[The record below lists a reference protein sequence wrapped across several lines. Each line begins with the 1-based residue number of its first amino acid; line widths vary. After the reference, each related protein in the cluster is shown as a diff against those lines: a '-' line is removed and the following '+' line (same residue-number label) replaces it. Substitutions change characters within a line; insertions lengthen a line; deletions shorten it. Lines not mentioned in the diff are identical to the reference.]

1 MNIAA
6 AYATCEQITRTEAR
20 NFSYGIRLLP
30 RTQRQAMSAVYAT
43 ARRIDDIGDGD
54 QPAHD
59 KARALAA
66 LRLQIEGI
74 DPRRSEQSGRR
85 TAAPSTDPVLIAL
98 ADASRRLPIP
108 VSAFAELIS
117 GCEAD
122 VAGRRY
128 ETFAAVV
135 GYCRQVAGSVGQL
148 SVGVYHPDRIA
159 EASRIADDLGVALQ
173 LTNILRDL
181 REDRRMGRVYLPQ
194 EDLDRFGCTL
204 QLDDAGDLADPP
216 DRFLALVRFEAARAE
231 AWYTRGLRLLP
242 MLDWR
247 SAACTAAMAGIYH
260 RLLHHIEADPCRVRH
275 ERLSLPTSTKMSL
288 AARAVTRRA
297 A

>member
-1 MNIAA
+1 MNVAA
-6 AYATCEQITRTEAR
+6 AYAICEQITRTEAR

-54 QPAHD
+54 QPRSD
-59 KARALAA
+59 KSRALAA
-66 LRLQIEGI
+66 LRLRIELL
-74 DPRRSEQSGRR
+74 DANRPERAQHL
-85 TAAPSTDPVLIAL
+85 APEDALDPVLVAL
-98 ADASRRLPIP
+98 ADAARRLPIP
-108 VSAFAELIS
+108 LSAFADLIT

-122 VAGRRY
+122 VTGRRY
-128 ETFAAVV
+128 QTFAEVV
-135 GYCRQVAGSVGQL
+135 GYCRQVAGSVGRL
-148 SVGVYHPDRIA
+148 SVGVYHPDRMA

-204 QLDDAGDLADPP
+204 DLDEAGELADPP
-216 DRFLALVRFEAARAE
+216 DRFAALVRFEAERAE
-231 AWYTRGLRLLP
+231 AWYAKGLRLLP

-260 RLLHHIEADPCRVRH
+260 RLLQWISTEPEQVRH
-275 ERLSLPTSTKMSL
+275 QRLSLPTSTKVSL

>member
-1 MNIAA
+1 VNIAA
-6 AYATCEQITRTEAR
+6 AYATCEQITRAEAR

-54 QPAHD
+54 EPAHD

-66 LRLQIEGI
+66 LRLQIEQI
-74 DPRRSEQSGRR
+74 DPRRSERSVHR
-85 TAAPSTDPVLIAL
+85 TAVLGTDPVLVAL
-98 ADASRRLPIP
+98 ADAARRLPLP
-108 VSAFAELIS
+108 LSAFDDLIS

-122 VAGRRY
+122 VGARRY
-128 ETFAAVV
+128 ETFPELV
-135 GYCRQVAGSVGQL
+135 GYCRQVAGSVGRL
-148 SVGVYHPDRIA
+148 SVGVYQPDRIA

-181 REDRRMGRVYLPQ
+181 REDRGMGRVYLPQ
-194 EDLDRFGCTL
+194 EDLDRFGCAL
-204 QLDDAGDLADPP
+204 GLDDAGDLADPP
-216 DRFLALVRFEAARAE
+216 DRFVALVRFEAARAE

>member
-1 MNIAA
+1 MNLAA
-6 AYATCEQITRTEAR
+6 AYATCEQITRAEAR

-30 RTQRQAMSAVYAT
+30 RIQRQAMSAVYAT

-54 QPAHD
+54 QPAND
-59 KARALAA
+59 RARALAA
-66 LRLQIEGI
+66 LRLQIEQI
-74 DPRRSEQSGRR
+74 DPRRWERPAGRP
-85 TAAPSTDPVLIAL
+85 AALGTDPVLLAL
-98 ADASRRLPIP
+98 ADAARRLPIP
-108 VSAFAELIS
+108 LAAFGDLIS

-122 VAGRRY
+122 VGARHY
-128 ETFAAVV
+128 ETFADVV
-135 GYCRQVAGSVGQL
+135 GYCRQVAGSVGRL
-148 SVGVYHPDRIA
+148 SVGVYHPDGIA

-204 QLDDAGDLADPP
+204 DLNDAGDLADPP
-216 DRFLALVRFEAARAE
+216 DRFVALVRFEAARAE

-260 RLLHHIEADPCRVRH
+260 RLLHHIEADPCRVRY
-275 ERLSLPTSTKMSL
+275 ERLSLPTSTKVSL